1 MIGAGPRLA
10 RGARRIGGRIR
21 SAHPLALAAAV
32 AVVAVLAVLAVRV
45 NAPPAPYPA
54 SAVPPRIGV
63 SDGDRVAD
71 YEAAGRAELEGLGP
85 HARVYALVTL
95 ASYVPPEQLPDVVAA
110 DGDVRPVIAFG
121 RVPLPGRQTEIVRLG
136 AQHLPDDVSRA
147 MAETAIRKQREAA
160 DYTQRAGAETE
171 PERRALLTSNAEV
184 SRAEAASYATR
195 CGCVYALVVHA
206 SRAGLIRLA
215 GHDLV
220 RTVDPAPEVTDVSRA
235 VFTPPL
241 PEHVDV
247 VGPLPDDLTSSDGAS
262 AAVRSS

>member
-1 MIGAGPRLA
+1 MSAAGQRLA
-10 RGARRIGGRIR
+10 RGARRIGGRVR
-21 SAHPLALAAAV
+21 SAHPLALVAAV

-54 SAVPPRIGV
+54 GAMPPRIGV

-71 YEAAGRAELEGLGP
+71 YEAAGRAELDGLGP
-85 HARVYALVTL
+85 DARVYALVTL
-95 ASYVPPEQLPDVVAA
+95 VSYVPPERLPDVVAA

-136 AQHLPDDVSRA
+136 AQRLPDDVARA
-147 MAETAIRKQREAA
+147 MAETATRKEREAA
-160 DYTQRAGAETE
+160 DYARRAAAETE

-184 SRAEAASYATR
+184 SRAEAAGYATR
-195 CGCVYALVVHA
+195 CGCVYAVVVHA
-206 SRAGLIRLA
+206 SRAGLVRLA

-220 RTVDPAPEVTDVSRA
+220 RAVDPAPEVTDVSRA